1 VEEEDSL
8 KLPILEEE
16 KPRQFRTNL
25 VVAVGGAVLV
35 AAATGAAFYL

>member
-1 VEEEDSL
+1 MEEEDSL

-16 KPRQFRTNL
+16 KPKQLCTNL
-25 VVAVGGAVLV
+25 VVAVGGAIVV